1 MLPLLLVLGSGL
13 PAMAPVPAHA
23 PAAAIQQP
31 ASMLPFEM
39 RELNEAEN
47 AALPQGEGRDA
58 VATMC
63 VPCHGVLVAVAAR
76 KTPLAWSASVEDM
89 RVKGAKGTDEQ
100 AQAAAKYLSTW
111 FAAVD
116 VNRATAEDLVK
127 IAEFTPEEAAAIVA
141 WREAGHAFKSY
152 TDVKK
157 VPGLDAKRLA
167 AAKPRLAYAPK

>member
-1 MLPLLLVLGSGL
+1 MLPLLIVLGSGL
-13 PAMAPVPAHA
+13 VPMAPVPAHA
-23 PAAAIQQP
+23 PAAAALQQP
-31 ASMLPFEM
+31 ATLPFEM
-39 RELNEAEN
+39 RELNEAES
-47 AALPQGEGRDA
+47 AALPPGDGRDA

-100 AQAAAKYLSTW
+100 AQAAAKYLSTY

-116 VNRATAEDLVK
+116 VNKATAEELVK
-127 IAEFTPEEAAAIVA
+127 IAGFTPEEAAAIVA
-141 WREAGHAFKSY
+141 WRDAGHAFKSY

-157 VPGLDAKRLA
+157 VPGLDARRLA